1 MPKNTTSNTISV
13 GIAQADISPP
23 VGTPSAG
30 FAGRGPLTALH
41 DPLYATAL
49 ALSDGQR
56 TAVLVACDLLYLD
69 AETVN
74 EIRGEVEQRTGVA
87 AEHLTIACTHTH
99 YGPDAS
105 R

>member
-1 MPKNTTSNTISV
+1 MAQNITPNTISV

-49 ALSDGQR
+49 VLSDGKR
-56 TAVLVACDLLYLD
+56 SAALLACDLLYL
-69 AETVN
+69 N
-74 EIRGEVEQRTGVA
+74 A
-87 AEHLTIACTHTH
+87 ADGHRDPQPGGSSERPSPQTT
-99 YGPDAS
+99 
-105 R
+105 